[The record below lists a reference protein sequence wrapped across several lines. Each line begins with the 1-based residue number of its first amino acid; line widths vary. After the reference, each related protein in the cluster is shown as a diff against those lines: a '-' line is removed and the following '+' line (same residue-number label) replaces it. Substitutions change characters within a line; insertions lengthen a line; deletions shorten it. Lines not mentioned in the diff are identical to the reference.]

1 MMPSKKIKKKY
12 KKVMRFLN
20 VLFLY
25 TEKRRN
31 IQLTDYHLYTA
42 RDFALDEDFQNWVL
56 HPNVKNNFFWR
67 KWIEEN
73 PQKEAV
79 INEAIALVH
88 SITYRSYSLSDK
100 EKDQLLESVWDK
112 IGKIEMEIPPEEIK
126 HITRKKRVNKLWRYG
141 YAVAAAIFA
150 GIIISVLWLSVNRSS
165 NVPSSFSA
173 YTGFGEVKKLILPDS
188 SEVILNANSRLIYS
202 EKSNKEREV
211 WMEGEAYFHVKHTQ
225 DNKKFI
231 VRTFDKLS
239 VEVLGTSFNLNSR
252 GDAID
257 VVLQHGSIKLEIEEP
272 SNNTK
277 TQLYLKPGEMV
288 SYSKKKG
295 DYMKKEVDAEKFN
308 SWANGV
314 LKMDNYS
321 LEDAISFIKQT
332 FGKNVVINDNSL
344 LTNKIS
350 GSMPIIYNLDTMII
364 QFGKVFNVHFHKK
377 GDDIVIQK

>member
-1 MMPSKKIKKKY
+1 
-12 KKVMRFLN
+12 MRFLN
-20 VLFLY
+20 FLFLY
-25 TEKRRN
+25 TEKRGN
-31 IQLTDYHLYTA
+31 IQLTNYHLYTA

-56 HPNVKNNFFWR
+56 HPNVKNNFFWK
-67 KWIEEN
+67 KWIEEH

-79 INEAIALVH
+79 INEAITLVH
-88 SITYRSYSLSDK
+88 SITYRSYSLSNK
-100 EKDQLLESVWDK
+100 EEDQLLESVWDK
-112 IGKIEMEIPPEEIK
+112 IEKIEMEIPPEESK
-126 HITRKKRVNKLWRYG
+126 HFNRKKRANKLWRYG

-150 GIIISVLWLSVNRSS
+150 GIIIISVLWLNVDRSS
-165 NVPSSFSA
+165 GAPDSFSA

-202 EKSNKEREV
+202 EKSDKEREV
-211 WMEGEAYFHVKHTQ
+211 WMEGEAYFHVKHTL

-239 VEVLGTSFNLNSR
+239 VEVLGTSFNVNSR
-252 GDAID
+252 GDEIA

-295 DYMKKEVDAEKFN
+295 DYMKKEVDAGKFDA
-308 SWANGV
+308 WANGV

-321 LEDAISFIKQT
+321 LEDAASFIQQT
-332 FGKNVVINDNSL
+332 FGKSVVINDNRL
-344 LTNKIS
+344 LTDKIS

-364 QFGKVFNVHFHKK
+364 QFGKAFNVHFHKK